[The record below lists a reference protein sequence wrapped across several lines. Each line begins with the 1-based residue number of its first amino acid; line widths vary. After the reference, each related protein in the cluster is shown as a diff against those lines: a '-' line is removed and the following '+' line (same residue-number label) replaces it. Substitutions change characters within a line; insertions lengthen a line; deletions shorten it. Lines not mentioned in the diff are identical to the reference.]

1 MKFIHCADIH
11 LDSPLLGLTKRP
23 NAPASEMRLA
33 TREAFKKIIDLSLN
47 NTVDFVVIA
56 GDIYDVALRSYES
69 ALFFNQQMSR
79 LNHENIPVFLVYG
92 NHDAASKLAKN
103 LLVPPNVKVFS
114 TVEPEVVVNE
124 RIGIAVHGQSF
135 ATPSVAENLVL
146 KYLPARK
153 DLFNIGILHTN
164 VNGDSNHDNYA
175 PCTLD
180 ELINKGY
187 QYWALGHVHGHQV
200 LHTDPCIVYPG
211 NTQGRQIREA
221 GYKGCELVTVDPR
234 GNVTLQK
241 LPTSVIPWAI
251 CDVEISAASHAEDV
265 LDLVAQ
271 KIEGIATQYP
281 DNILALRIRLLGASN
296 AHASFVRDE
305 ERFQAEIASRAYQ
318 TAGDQIWLEKI
329 QIDSVP
335 LINVD
340 DLLDRND
347 PMGDVIRLL
356 RTLGQNPTLL
366 NEMSAELSA
375 LAGKLPAEASRPD
388 PEYIRNRL
396 PEVEKTLLFH
406 LSEVQEP

>member
-92 NHDAASKLAKN
+92 NHDAASKLTKN

-180 ELINKGY
+180 ELINKG
-187 QYWALGHVHGHQV
+187 
-200 LHTDPCIVYPG
+200 
-211 NTQGRQIREA
+211 
-221 GYKGCELVTVDPR
+221 
-234 GNVTLQK
+234 
-241 LPTSVIPWAI
+241 
-251 CDVEISAASHAEDV
+251 
-265 LDLVAQ
+265 
-271 KIEGIATQYP
+271 
-281 DNILALRIRLLGASN
+281 
-296 AHASFVRDE
+296 
-305 ERFQAEIASRAYQ
+305 
-318 TAGDQIWLEKI
+318 
-329 QIDSVP
+329 
-335 LINVD
+335 
-340 DLLDRND
+340 
-347 PMGDVIRLL
+347 
-356 RTLGQNPTLL
+356 
-366 NEMSAELSA
+366 
-375 LAGKLPAEASRPD
+375 
-388 PEYIRNRL
+388 
-396 PEVEKTLLFH
+396 
-406 LSEVQEP
+406 

>member
-1 MKFIHCADIH
+1 
-11 LDSPLLGLTKRP
+11 
-23 NAPASEMRLA
+23 
-33 TREAFKKIIDLSLN
+33 
-47 NTVDFVVIA
+47 
-56 GDIYDVALRSYES
+56 
-69 ALFFNQQMSR
+69 
-79 LNHENIPVFLVYG
+79 
-92 NHDAASKLAKN
+92 
-103 LLVPPNVKVFS
+103 
-114 TVEPEVVVNE
+114 
-124 RIGIAVHGQSF
+124 
-135 ATPSVAENLVL
+135 
-146 KYLPARK
+146 
-153 DLFNIGILHTN
+153 
-164 VNGDSNHDNYA
+164 
-175 PCTLD
+175 
-180 ELINKGY
+180 
-187 QYWALGHVHGHQV
+187 
-200 LHTDPCIVYPG
+200 
-211 NTQGRQIREA
+211 
-221 GYKGCELVTVDPR
+221 
-234 GNVTLQK
+234 
-241 LPTSVIPWAI
+241 
-251 CDVEISAASHAEDV
+251 
-265 LDLVAQ
+265 
-271 KIEGIATQYP
+271 
-281 DNILALRIRLLGASN
+281 LALRIRLLGASN